1 MFLDDAVKAGEI
13 HYIGLSNFTGWQL
26 QIIVST
32 AKAMGVQVP
41 VCTSAAIQPAV
52 PRNRVGDH
60 SGCAAQWDWP
70 AAVLSARGRLPI
82 GQISTGWD
90 CTRGH
95 PRRFRKTAVS
105 GGPGGICGVRSQ
117 LGDDRCGCS
126 HRQGDRRDTGAGRLE
141 LDRKPPKCHC
151 SDRRCSDSRTSTR
164 QPRRGRPGAGQ
175 GRNGGP

>member
-126 HRQGDRRDTGAGRLE
+126 HRQGDRRDACPSRAK
-141 LDRKPPKCHC
+141 LDRRPPRCDRAH
-151 SDRRCSDSRTSTR
+151 RRCANRRASSQQSRRSR
-164 QPRRGRPGAGQ
+164 ADAGQ
-175 GRNGGP
+175 GGNKVS